1 MSHDL
6 DAIIRQLSANI
17 ASSDHSTST
26 SLLTRAKLNLL
37 HQNALIP
44 SASTP
49 HALLHSAQHVLELGA
64 LISIRMQDA
73 PAFTRYFQQLQPF
86 YTLSSPQQQPSGGT
100 GDKYKS
106 ERSKVTGL
114 YLLLL
119 LSQGDYAGFHTQ
131 LEALE
136 AVAEEQGVRLEEDEF
151 VRYPV
156 RLEQWLMEGSY
167 DRMWK
172 GTRGNE
178 VPSEEFAVFSNVSPI
193 DSSRGFTGLGMHA
206 CMRTYLARSHNCNA
220 DATDLCRYSSA
231 RSAPR
236 LPHAAKRPTPP
247 FRWPM
252 QSRSS
257 SSTPRAAWSASRS
270 SAAGRRKTGVSTSP
284 PWPRAAPWTA
294 RTMCWRRAGR

>member
-6 DAIIRQLSANI
+6 DAIIRQLSSNI
-17 ASSDHSTST
+17 ASSDHTTST
-26 SLLTRAKLNLL
+26 SLLTRAKLALL

-44 SASTP
+44 SASIS
-49 HALLHSAQHVLELGA
+49 HALLRSAQHVLELGA

-86 YTLSSPQQQPSGGT
+86 YTLSPPMLQQSSSGGAGAG

-136 AVAEEQGVRLEEDEF
+136 AVAEEQGARLEEDEF

-172 GTRGNE
+172 GTRGSE
-178 VPSEEFAVFSNVSPI
+178 VPSEGFAVFSNVSRSNGNSWSPVTG
-193 DSSRGFTGLGMHA
+193 SACKALHASRGN
-206 CMRTYLARSHNCNA
+206 LA
-220 DATDLCRYSSA
+220 
-231 RSAPR
+231 
-236 LPHAAKRPTPP
+236 
-247 FRWPM
+247 
-252 QSRSS
+252 QS
-257 SSTPRAAWSASRS
+257 
-270 SAAGRRKTGVSTSP
+270 
-284 PWPRAAPWTA
+284 
-294 RTMCWRRAGR
+294 